1 MAQLSLFRYMVMSFI
16 SNLNS
21 LEDIR
26 ERFCNI
32 SGLLNALDV
41 IIFTHDHPVKR
52 TKMSKK
58 ETNRFPVC

>member
-1 MAQLSLFRYMVMSFI
+1 MSFI

-32 SGLLNALDV
+32 LGLLNALDV
-41 IIFTHDHPVKR
+41 IIFTHDHPAKR